1 LLADMEATAK
11 SIAKTGRSARAA
23 DSTSAEQP
31 E

>member
-1 LLADMEATAK
+1 MAASALST
-11 SIAKTGRSARAA
+11 AKTGRSARAA